1 MAQITMDMIKELR
14 ERTSAGVVD
23 CKKVLAETNG
33 DIEKA
38 IEELQK
44 RGIAKAAKKQGR
56 IAAEGKVGMCVANG
70 GRVVAL
76 VEMNCETDFVAKNG
90 EFIALTQQIL
100 DAAIEHKP
108 ETLEDLLNTQ
118 LPNGT
123 VHQLIMD
130 KIGATGEK
138 MELGYFEHIS
148 APSVVSY
155 IHMGNKL
162 ATIVG
167 FNKENVDGNVAKD
180 VAMQVAAMNPI
191 SITPDTIPADVKE
204 KELEIAREKARE
216 AGKPENLLDR
226 IAEGALQKFY
236 KESTLLQQEY
246 VKDNKMNIEQFLKQN
261 DKDLTVTVF
270 KRVSLNV

>member
-1 MAQITMDMIKELR
+1 MAVTMADIQHLR
-14 ERTSAGVVD
+14 KMTGAGMMD
-23 CKKVLAETNG
+23 CKNALNEANGDFDGAMEIIRKKGQAVAAKREDREASEGCVLAKTEG
-33 DIEKA
+33 DF
-38 IEELQK
+38 
-44 RGIAKAAKKQGR
+44 AA
-56 IAAEGKVGMCVANG
+56 
-70 GRVVAL
+70 VVAL
-76 VEMNCETDFVAKNG
+76 QCETDFVAKNE

-100 DAAIEHKP
+100 DAAIAHKP
-108 ETLEDLLNTQ
+108 ESLEQLLAVE
-118 LPNGT
+118 LSNGT
-123 VHQLIMD
+123 VSQLITD

-138 MELGYFEHIS
+138 MELGFYEYIT
-148 APSVVSY
+148 APYVTSY

-167 FNKENVDGNVAKD
+167 FNKADVDEHVAKD

-191 SITPDTIPADVKE
+191 SVTPEGIPAEVKE
-204 KELEIAREKARE
+204 KELEIARDKARE

-246 VKDNKMNIEQFLKQN
+246 VKDPKKTIEQLLKES
-261 DKDLTVTVF
+261 DKELSVTTF

>member
-1 MAQITMDMIKELR
+1 MAVTMAEIQHLR
-14 ERTSAGVVD
+14 KMTGAGMMD
-23 CKKVLAETNG
+23 CKNALNEANGDFDKAVEIIRKKGQAVAAKREDREASEGCVLAKTQGNY
-33 DIEKA
+33 
-38 IEELQK
+38 
-44 RGIAKAAKKQGR
+44 AA
-56 IAAEGKVGMCVANG
+56 
-70 GRVVAL
+70 VVAL
-76 VEMNCETDFVAKNG
+76 KCETDFVAKNE
-90 EFIALTQQIL
+90 EFIALTQQ
-100 DAAIEHKP
+100 
-108 ETLEDLLNTQ
+108 
-118 LPNGT
+118 
-123 VHQLIMD
+123 IMD

-162 ATIVG
+162 ATVVG
-167 FNKENVDGNVAKD
+167 FNKEEVAENVAKD

-191 SITPDTIPADVKE
+191 SVTPDTIPSEVKE

-261 DKDLTVTVF
+261 DKELTVTTF